1 MELLAIIALV
11 VEGVVVMTTA
21 IEDKSGGGS
30 DAGAS

>member
-11 VEGVVVMTTA
+11 VESVLVLGTV
-21 IEDKSGGGS
+21 IDDKSGGGS

>member
-11 VEGVVVMTTA
+11 VESVLVLGTV

>member
-11 VEGVVVMTTA
+11 VEAVLIVGTTVP
-21 IEDKSGGGS
+21 GGSNGS

>member
-1 MELLAIIALV
+1 MELLAIITLV
-11 VEGVVVMTTA
+11 VESVLVLGTV